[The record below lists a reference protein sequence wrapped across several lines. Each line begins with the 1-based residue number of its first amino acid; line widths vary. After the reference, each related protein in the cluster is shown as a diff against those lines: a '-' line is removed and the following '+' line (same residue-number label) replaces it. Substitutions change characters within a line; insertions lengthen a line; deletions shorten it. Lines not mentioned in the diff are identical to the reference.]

1 MCMDMAFCHLQENL
15 EMNMVKKINEYCN
28 KNRNKCRKIF
38 GDKYGKNLMDTAK
51 RIGLDAAKTASK
63 KIVQKAAEATGN

>member
-1 MCMDMAFCHLQENL
+1 
-15 EMNMVKKINEYCN
+15 
-28 KNRNKCRKIF
+28 
-38 GDKYGKNLMDTAK
+38 MDTAK

>member
-28 KNRNKCRKIF
+28 KTGTNAARYLEIN
-38 GDKYGKNLMDTAK
+38 MV
-51 RIGLDAAKTASK
+51 RI
-63 KIVQKAAEATGN
+63 